1 MLDPFSALSLA
12 SNIVQFVDFSSKL
25 ISNSAELY
33 SSKTGSIAKHKELES
48 LYLDLHQLS
57 QKVNT
62 SSQPSNGNVGRSQEE
77 AALGRVAGL
86 CMETADEL
94 LSTIRKLKSPTTGPH
109 RKWRS
114 FRQALKSVWK
124 QERIDALQKKL
135 DSISGQLNTHYAAI
149 LRYARFTYDSCDF

>member
-25 ISNSAELY
+25 ISNSREIY
-33 SSKTGSIAKHKELES
+33 SSRTGSTAKHKELES

-57 QKVNT
+57 QKVNA
-62 SSQPSNGNVGRSQEE
+62 SSQSANGNTGRSPEE
-77 AALGRVAGL
+77 AALEKVAGL

-94 LSTIRKLKSPTTGPH
+94 LSTIRRLKSPTTGSYQ
-109 RKWRS
+109 KWRS
-114 FRQALKSVWK
+114 FHQALKSIWN
-124 QERIDALQKKL
+124 QERIDALRRKL

-149 LRYARFTYDSCDF
+149 LRCVR